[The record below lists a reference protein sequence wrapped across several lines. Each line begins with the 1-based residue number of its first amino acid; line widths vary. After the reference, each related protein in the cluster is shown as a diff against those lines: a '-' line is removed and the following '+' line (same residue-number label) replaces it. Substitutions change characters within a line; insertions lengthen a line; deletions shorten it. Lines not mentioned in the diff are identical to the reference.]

1 MDGAHDM
8 GGMHGFGSVAAIVE
22 PDEPTFHE
30 RWEGRTFALMLS
42 TGGLRAGGV
51 RPNIEAMPPA
61 DYLRATYFERWAFSV
76 ERGLVLADTL
86 TTADIDERVAH
97 PADVP
102 ATANPGR
109 TAGLVARVDHATQPA
124 CRGRR
129 RALRGRAAGDRA
141 PDGARAPPPV
151 PSLRARRHRDR

>member
-1 MDGAHDM
+1 MDGAHDL

-22 PDEPTFHE
+22 DDEPTFHE

-42 TGGLRAGGV
+42 TGGLRSGGV

-86 TTADIDERVAH
+86 TTADIDERVAR

-102 ATANPGR
+102 ATADPGR
-109 TAGLVARVDHATQPA
+109 TAGLV
-124 CRGRR
+124 
-129 RALRGRAAGDRA
+129 RALTTPFDEPVVDVDARFGVGQRAT
-141 PDGARAPPPV
+141 V
-151 PSLRARRHRDR
+151 CFM